1 MARSWDPLLKGTAQY
16 GSPPCTNYLRVAA
29 FDIEVFILLC
39 YETIYLKEEVNC
51 TEPSRSVS
59 VPGKVEH

>member
-1 MARSWDPLLKGTAQY
+1 MARSKEALLKGMAHY
-16 GSPPCTNYLRVAA
+16 GSPPCTNYLRVTA

-59 VPGKVEH
+59 VPCKVEH